1 MMNESEIIKEE
12 VGLRLAQLF
21 KEKGISKAEIQRRL
35 GLKSWDT
42 VHKWTKG
49 KYIPKGKNLTQL
61 ATILGVSTDYILLGK
76 GGPESGPFPN
86 YDEIMK
92 LPIEDRAWSIAREA
106 AEKYGIT
113 GFMSFAGGR
122 DAKEKPELIERF
134 LKGEFN
140 EEGFYKEACD
150 FFAAM
155 EERIKAEFAKRGF

>member
-1 MMNESEIIKEE
+1 MNESEIIKEE

-21 KEKGISKAEIQRRL
+21 KEQKLSKAEIQRRL

-49 KYIPKGKNLTQL
+49 KYIPKGKNLAQL
-61 ATILGVSTDYILLGK
+61 ANILGVTTDYILLGK
-76 GGPESGPFPN
+76 GGPQSGPFPN

-92 LPIEDRAWSIAREA
+92 QPIEDRAWSIARVA

-122 DAKEKPELIERF
+122 EAQEKPELILRF

-140 EEGFYKEACD
+140 EEGFYKEACL
-150 FFAAM
+150 FFEAM
-155 EERIKAEFAKRGF
+155 EAKIKAEFTKRGF